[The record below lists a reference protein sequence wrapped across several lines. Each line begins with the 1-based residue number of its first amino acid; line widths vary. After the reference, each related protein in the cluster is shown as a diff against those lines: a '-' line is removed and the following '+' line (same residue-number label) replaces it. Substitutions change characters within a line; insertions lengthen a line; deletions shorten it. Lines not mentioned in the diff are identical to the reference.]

1 MTISFVLAF
10 SASAQWKPVGDKIMS
25 PWADDVDPT
34 NVLPEYPRPQMV
46 RDQWVNLNG
55 LWDYAITSSEAQ
67 TFTSEGQI
75 LVPFAVESALSG
87 VGRTVGDDNL
97 LWYEREFTV
106 PSSWQGK
113 DVLLHFGAVDW
124 ETDVWVNG
132 EHVGKHKG
140 GFDPFSFN
148 ITSQLKKSGK
158 QTIRVRVYDATD
170 QTWQPR
176 GKQVKVPGVIWY
188 TAVTGIWQTVWLE
201 PVERTHVE
209 NYYVVSDVNKKTMS
223 VEVAVAAP
231 RIGDVVKV
239 DIIEGGIGYSAEN
252 PSDKVIA
259 SAETTNGK
267 AVITLPEVNAW
278 SPEQPY
284 LYGVKVS
291 VIRNSKVIDS
301 VDGYTAMRKISL
313 KRDSSPC
320 RFRRMALNDQIV
332 FQFGPLDQGWWP
344 DGLYTAPT
352 DEALKFDLIK
362 TKEWGYNMVRKHI
375 KVEPARWYYY
385 CDAIGLFVWQDMP
398 NIADHL
404 PSSLKTRP
412 EEVAKAQGNVWA
424 NGTFTIPGTDCD
436 VPALWKENWYRE
448 WKEII
453 MDLRCFQSI
462 IMWVPFNEAWGQF
475 DTENAAAYTKA
486 LDPTRMVNA
495 ASGGNLRICGDI
507 IDVHSYPAPSMNAF
521 DKKLINVLGEYGGIG
536 YPVEGH
542 SWQDAANWGYG
553 SVMTSGEA
561 VLDRYASYAEIL
573 KSHAQNGCSAAVYT
587 QTTDVEI
594 EVNGLMTYDRK
605 VTKVDE
611 GRLAEINKAVIA
623 AGSESR

>member
-106 PSSWQGK
+106 PSSWHGK

-605 VTKVDE
+605 VIKVDE
-611 GRLAEINKAVIA
+611 DRLAEINKAVIA